1 MHAPPSTVPLTE
13 ARSSCADCKLRRV
26 CLPAGLDG
34 PELDRLDG
42 VGATQQAVRRGEALF
57 HAGERFV
64 AVFAVKAGTFKTS
77 LPLPA
82 GGRQVTG
89 FPMAGDLIG
98 LTGVAEGVL
107 AFDAIALEDALVCVI
122 DFDRLEALARANPV
136 LQRRVHRYMC
146 QELVVSRTLL
156 GQLAQARADERVAA
170 FLLQLAERQR
180 LLGLSPDDVALRMSR
195 EDIGNLLGLRIET
208 VSRCL
213 SRLEGDWVLE
223 VRGRRIRIRDPARLA
238 LWAQGLAAFEPV

>member
-1 MHAPPSTVPLTE
+1 MKATSLVESTEP
-13 ARSSCADCKLRRV
+13 RSACVTCKLRTL
-26 CLPAGLDG
+26 CLPAGL
-34 PELDRLDG
+34 EVAEFDRLDG
-42 VGATQQAVRRGEALF
+42 VGATQQAVRRGEALC
-57 HAGERFV
+57 HAGERFA

-82 GGRQVTG
+82 GGQQVTG

-122 DFDRLEALARANPV
+122 DFERLEALARANPV
-136 LQRRVHRYMC
+136 LQRRIHRYMS
-146 QELVVSRTLL
+146 QELVASRTLL
-156 GQLAQARADERVAA
+156 GQLAQARADERVAT

-180 LLGLSPDDVALRMSR
+180 LLGLSPDDVVLRMSR

-213 SRLEGDWVLE
+213 SRLEGDWAVD
-223 VRGRRIRIRDPARLA
+223 VRGRRIHIRDQARLRLLA
-238 LWAQGLAAFEPV
+238 RGLAALEPA